1 LRKKINQLLTKMKKN
16 KIIAVLLMMISSS
29 LAIGSDN
36 SIYIDQA
43 GDNAV
48 ITMLQ
53 EGAGN
58 RIRGIQGVG
67 TGNTTP
73 AKITGDAVNIS
84 VEQVGSG
91 NILNLGLVT
100 TTANGSSPTNV
111 VYKVTGSNA
120 VGTINLNNAGT
131 GVNSSTNLDIDQSG
145 DGAIATVNILGSNN
159 SLTVDQAGGNNNKI
173 VATINANSTTSV
185 INQTGGGG
193 NETTLNLTGDKGTVN
208 LTTVGTLNVT
218 SITQSGGSTSGH
230 SATINLTGSSNSTTL
245 LQQGTLDT
253 TVNIVGVGSGNTF
266 NITTKN

>member
-1 LRKKINQLLTKMKKN
+1 MRKKINQLLTKMKKN
-16 KIIAVLLMMISSS
+16 KIVAVILMVISS
-29 LAIGSDN
+29 LATGSDN

-43 GDNAV
+43 GDNAT

-73 AKITGDAVNIS
+73 SKIKGDAVNVSI
-84 VEQVGSG
+84 EQVGSG
-91 NILNLGLVT
+91 NVLNLGMDT
-100 TTANGSSPTNV
+100 ATANGSSPTSV
-111 VYKVTGSNA
+111 IYKVTGSNA

-131 GVNSSTNLDIDQSG
+131 GVNSSTSLDIDQAG
-145 DGAIATVNILGSNN
+145 DGAIATVNILGANN
-159 SLTVDQAGGNNNKI
+159 SLTVDQSGGNNNKL
-173 VATINANSTTSV
+173 VATINASSTTSV

-208 LTTVGTLNVT
+208 LTTVGALNIT

-230 SATINLTGSSNSTTL
+230 SATISLTGSSNNTTVV
-245 LQQGTLDT
+245 QQGTIDT
-253 TVNIVGVGSGNTF
+253 AVNIVGVGSGNTF

>member
-1 LRKKINQLLTKMKKN
+1 LTKIINQLLTKMKKN
-16 KIIAVLLMMISSS
+16 KIIAVILMMMSS

-36 SIYIDQA
+36 SIYINQA

-73 AKITGDAVNIS
+73 SKITGDAVNLS
-84 VEQVGSG
+84 VEQIGSG

-100 TTANGSSPTNV
+100 TTANGSSPTSII
-111 VYKVTGSNA
+111 YKVTGSNA
-120 VGTINLNNAGT
+120 VGTIDLNNAGT
-131 GVNSSTNLDIDQSG
+131 GVNSSTNLNIDQSG

-208 LTTVGTLNVT
+208 LTTVGALNIT
-218 SITQSGGSTSGH
+218 SITQSGGGTSGH
-230 SATINLTGSSNSTTL
+230 SATINLTGSSNSTTV
-245 LQQGTLDT
+245 LQQGTIDT
-253 TVNIVGVGSGNTF
+253 TVSIVGVGSGNTF

>member
-1 LRKKINQLLTKMKKN
+1 MRKKINQLLTKMKKN

-73 AKITGDAVNIS
+73 SKITGDAVNLS
-84 VEQVGSG
+84 VEQIGSG

-100 TTANGSSPTNV
+100 TT
-111 VYKVTGSNA
+111 
-120 VGTINLNNAGT
+120 GT
-131 GVNSSTNLDIDQSG
+131 
-145 DGAIATVNILGSNN
+145 ATV
-159 SLTVDQAGGNNNKI
+159 TAME
-173 VATINANSTTSV
+173 SV
-185 INQTGGGG
+185 
-193 NETTLNLTGDKGTVN
+193 
-208 LTTVGTLNVT
+208 
-218 SITQSGGSTSGH
+218 SI
-230 SATINLTGSSNSTTL
+230 
-245 LQQGTLDT
+245 
-253 TVNIVGVGSGNTF
+253 
-266 NITTKN
+266 